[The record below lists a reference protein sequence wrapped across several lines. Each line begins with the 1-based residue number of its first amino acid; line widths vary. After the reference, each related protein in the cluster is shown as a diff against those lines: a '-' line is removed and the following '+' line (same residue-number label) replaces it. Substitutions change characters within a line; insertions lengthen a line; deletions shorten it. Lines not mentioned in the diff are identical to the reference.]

1 MKAGE
6 SLLEVR
12 YTGETSDL
20 WIPDLYISNMKSL
33 TNTGFIDH
41 PGIKIDV
48 DVNKTVYYSRFAA
61 VGIVLLST
69 DV

>member
-1 MKAGE
+1 LKAGE